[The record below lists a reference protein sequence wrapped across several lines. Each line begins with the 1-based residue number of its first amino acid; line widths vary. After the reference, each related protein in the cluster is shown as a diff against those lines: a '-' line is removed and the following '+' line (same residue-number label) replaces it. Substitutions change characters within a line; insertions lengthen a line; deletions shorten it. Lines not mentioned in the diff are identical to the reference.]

1 MLRQR
6 VHARSFPLARIAS
19 DAVVVIFALALV
31 WGGAMLVLLA
41 FKTSP
46 GTVDRLSGYRTAY
59 DYLANLGPEDISAT
73 SRLIAAIV
81 GLIACLTFGYLAWR
95 AVPRPYLARTDL
107 RLADD
112 ERGTVEVNAHAI
124 ERAAEIAAL
133 DHPAVAAARAR
144 YATDDLTIDISAR
157 RADTL
162 AETLHDVHERARDSL
177 ARHELPALP
186 VNITLVRFERQNR
199 RELQ

>member
-6 VHARSFPLARIAS
+6 VRARSFPVAGLAA
-19 DAVVVIFALALV
+19 DAVVVVFALALV
-31 WGGAMLVLLA
+31 WGGTMLVLLA

-46 GTVDRLSGYRTAY
+46 DTIDRLSGYRTAY
-59 DYLANLGPEDISAT
+59 DHLASLGPADISAT
-73 SRLIAAIV
+73 TRLIAAGG

-95 AVPRPYLARTDL
+95 AIPRPYLARTDL
-107 RLADD
+107 RLAED
-112 ERGTVEVNAHAI
+112 ERGTVEVNARAI

-144 YATDDLTIDISAR
+144 YATDDLTIDISAS

-162 AETLHDVHERARDSL
+162 AETLQGVHERARDSL

-186 VNITLVRFERQNR
+186 VNITLVRFERKNR

>member
-6 VHARSFPLARIAS
+6 LRARSYPIARLAA
-19 DAVVVIFALALV
+19 DAVVVLLALALV

-41 FKTSP
+41 LKNSP
-46 GTVDRLSGYRTAY
+46 ATIDGLSGYRTGY
-59 DYLANLGPEDISAT
+59 DYLTRLGPQDIGRST
-73 SRLIAAIV
+73 RLIVAIAGV
-81 GLIACLTFGYLAWR
+81 AGCVIFGYLAWR

-107 RLADD
+107 HTTGD
-112 ERGTVEVNAHAI
+112 GGGSVEIKAHAI

-144 YATDDLTIDISAR
+144 YATDDLTLHVSAS
-157 RADTL
+157 D
-162 AETLHDVHERARDSL
+162 AEALGAMLEDVHQRVRDSL
-177 ARHELPALP
+177 ARHELPPLP
-186 VNITLVRFERQNR
+186 VNITLVRLERQHR

>member
-6 VHARSFPLARIAS
+6 LRARSYPIARLAA
-19 DAVVVIFALALV
+19 DAVVVLLALALL

-41 FKTSP
+41 LKNSP
-46 GTVDRLSGYRTAY
+46 ATIDGLSGYRTAY
-59 DYLANLGPEDISAT
+59 DYLTSLGPQDIGRST
-73 SRLIAAIV
+73 RLIVAIA
-81 GLIACLTFGYLAWR
+81 GLAGCVIFGYLAWR

-107 RLADD
+107 RMTGD
-112 ERGTVEVNAHAI
+112 GGGSVEIKAHAI

-144 YATDDLTIDISAR
+144 YATDDLTLHVSAS
-157 RADTL
+157 D
-162 AETLHDVHERARDSL
+162 AEALGAMLEDVHQRVRDSL
-177 ARHELPALP
+177 ARHELPPLP
-186 VNITLVRFERQNR
+186 VNITLVRLERQHR

>member
-19 DAVVVIFALALV
+19 DALVVIFALALV

-41 FKTSP
+41 LKTAP

-59 DYLANLGPEDISAT
+59 DYLAGLGPEDISAR
-73 SRLIAAIV
+73 SRLIAASG
-81 GLIACLTFGYLAWR
+81 GLLACLMFGYLTWR
-95 AVPRPYLARTDL
+95 AIPRPYLARTDL
-107 RLADD
+107 RLDDD
-112 ERGTVEVNAHAI
+112 ERGTVDVDARAI

-133 DHPAVAAARAR
+133 DHPAVVDARAR

-157 RADTL
+157 RAETL
-162 AETLHDVHERARDSL
+162 AETLADVHRRARDSL

-186 VNITLVRFERQNR
+186 VNITLVRFERQTR